1 MCLLPCDVREIR
13 IDCCQNP
20 ARRGTAK
27 DEAVPDILVRNID
40 DVLAERIKTIAR
52 ERNWSINEVIVHVLR
67 HSLGLGGEDVARRE
81 IHDVAE
87 LRGTW
92 NPNESAAFRKALEAF
107 ERVEGTP
114 LFADADKP
122 DQAPK

>member
-1 MCLLPCDVREIR
+1 M
-13 IDCCQNP
+13 
-20 ARRGTAK
+20 
-27 DEAVPDILVRNID
+27 PDILVRNID
-40 DVLAERIKTIAR
+40 DVLAERIKAIAR
-52 ERNWSINEVIVHVLR
+52 ERGWSINEVIVHVLR
-67 HSLGLGGEDVARRE
+67 HSLGFGGEDVARRE
-81 IHDVAE
+81 IQDVAE

-114 LFADADKP
+114 LFVDPEKS